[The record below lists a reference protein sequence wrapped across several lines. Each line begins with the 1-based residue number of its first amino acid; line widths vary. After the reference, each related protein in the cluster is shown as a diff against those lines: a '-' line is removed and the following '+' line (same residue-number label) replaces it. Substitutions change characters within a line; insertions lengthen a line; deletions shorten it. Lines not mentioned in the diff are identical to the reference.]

1 MTQKTIKIG
10 IVGLGRL
17 GKIHATNIATKI
29 QHAKLQA
36 ATSVVP
42 AELDWAKKELGVEE
56 VFEDF
61 DDMVQHADIDAVFI
75 VSPSGFHLQQI
86 ESALNAG
93 KHVFSEKPIG
103 LDIEAIEH
111 TQQVIAQH
119 ANLKFQLGFMRRFD
133 DSYRYAKQLVDQG
146 KIGDIT
152 LIRSYSIDP
161 AAGMASF
168 VKFATFAN
176 SGGLFLDMSIH
187 DIDVI
192 RWFTGKEIDK
202 VWAIG
207 LNRAYPVLDKAGEL
221 ETGAALMQLE
231 DKTMAILVAG
241 RNAAHG
247 YHVETEIIGT
257 KGMLRI
263 AQVPEKNLVTVM
275 NEEGIIRP
283 TSQNFP
289 ERFAQAF
296 LSEEQA
302 FVNSILNNQD
312 VGITAE
318 DGLQGTKAALALQE
332 AFEKND
338 IVQVASVDKKVGA

>member
-1 MTQKTIKIG
+1 
-10 IVGLGRL
+10 
-17 GKIHATNIATKI
+17 
-29 QHAKLQA
+29 
-36 ATSVVP
+36 
-42 AELDWAKKELGVEE
+42 
-56 VFEDF
+56 
-61 DDMVQHADIDAVFI
+61 
-75 VSPSGFHLQQI
+75 
-86 ESALNAG
+86 
-93 KHVFSEKPIG
+93 
-103 LDIEAIEH
+103 
-111 TQQVIAQH
+111 
-119 ANLKFQLGFMRRFD
+119 
-133 DSYRYAKQLVDQG
+133 
-146 KIGDIT
+146 
-152 LIRSYSIDP
+152 
-161 AAGMASF
+161 
-168 VKFATFAN
+168 
-176 SGGLFLDMSIH
+176 MSIH

-192 RWFTGKEIDK
+192 RWLTGKEIDK

-207 LNRAYPVLDKAGEL
+207 LNRAYPVLDQAGEL

-257 KGMLRI
+257 KGMLRV

-302 FVNSILNNQD
+302 FVDSILTGET

-318 DGLQGTKAALALQE
+318 DGLRGTKAALALQR
-332 AFEKND
+332 AYEKND
-338 IVQVASVDKKVGA
+338 IVKVTDVDKKVGA

>member
-1 MTQKTIKIG
+1 
-10 IVGLGRL
+10 
-17 GKIHATNIATKI
+17 
-29 QHAKLQA
+29 
-36 ATSVVP
+36 
-42 AELDWAKKELGVEE
+42 
-56 VFEDF
+56 
-61 DDMVQHADIDAVFI
+61 
-75 VSPSGFHLQQI
+75 
-86 ESALNAG
+86 
-93 KHVFSEKPIG
+93 
-103 LDIEAIEH
+103 
-111 TQQVIAQH
+111 
-119 ANLKFQLGFMRRFD
+119 
-133 DSYRYAKQLVDQG
+133 
-146 KIGDIT
+146 
-152 LIRSYSIDP
+152 
-161 AAGMASF
+161 
-168 VKFATFAN
+168 
-176 SGGLFLDMSIH
+176 
-187 DIDVI
+187 
-192 RWFTGKEIDK
+192 
-202 VWAIG
+202 
-207 LNRAYPVLDKAGEL
+207 
-221 ETGAALMQLE
+221 
-231 DKTMAILVAG
+231 MAILVAG

-247 YHVETEIIGT
+247 YHVETEIIET

>member
-152 LIRSYSIDP
+152 LLP
-161 AAGMASF
+161 
-168 VKFATFAN
+168 
-176 SGGLFLDMSIH
+176 
-187 DIDVI
+187 
-192 RWFTGKEIDK
+192 
-202 VWAIG
+202 
-207 LNRAYPVLDKAGEL
+207 AGEMWSVVI
-221 ETGAALMQLE
+221 ESPNRPITRAPCTSSMW
-231 DKTMAILVAG
+231 
-241 RNAAHG
+241 
-247 YHVETEIIGT
+247 
-257 KGMLRI
+257 
-263 AQVPEKNLVTVM
+263 
-275 NEEGIIRP
+275 P
-283 TSQNFP
+283 TS
-289 ERFAQAF
+289 
-296 LSEEQA
+296 
-302 FVNSILNNQD
+302 
-312 VGITAE
+312 
-318 DGLQGTKAALALQE
+318 
-332 AFEKND
+332 
-338 IVQVASVDKKVGA
+338 IVMPSK

>member
-1 MTQKTIKIG
+1 MAQRTVKIG

-17 GKIHATNIATKI
+17 GKIHATNLATSI

-42 AELDWAKKELGVEE
+42 EELAWAREELGVEE
-56 VFEDF
+56 TYEDF
-61 DDMVQHADIDAVFI
+61 DDMVQNADIDAVFI
-75 VSPSGFHLQQI
+75 VSPSGFHLPQI
-86 ESALNAG
+86 ESAMNAG

-103 LDIEAIEH
+103 LDLAAIKH
-111 TQQVIAQH
+111 TQTVINQH
-119 ANLKFQLGFMRRFD
+119 PDLKFQLGFMRRFD
-133 DSYRYAKQLVDQG
+133 DSYVYAKQLVDEG

-161 AAGMASF
+161 ASGMESF
-168 VKFATFAN
+168 VKFATSAS

-207 LNRAYPVLDKAGEL
+207 LNRAYPVLDQAGEL

-247 YHVETEIIGT
+247 YHVETEVIGT
-257 KGMLRI
+257 KGMLRV

-296 LSEEQA
+296 LSEEKA
-302 FVNSILNNQD
+302 FVDSILKD
-312 VGITAE
+312 TSVGITAE
-318 DGLQGTKAALALQE
+318 DGLQGTKAALALQQ

-338 IVQVASVDKKVGA
+338 IVKVDDVDKKVGA

>member
-168 VKFATFAN
+168 VKFATSAN
-176 SGGLFLDMSIH
+176 SGG
-187 DIDVI
+187 
-192 RWFTGKEIDK
+192 
-202 VWAIG
+202 
-207 LNRAYPVLDKAGEL
+207 L